1 MSKTI
6 FNDRAMIV
14 FGMHLALFV
23 LVVVAAAALNLYA
36 TPDRIW
42 FIWVLAGWGIAVG
55 AHGLLLLLQRTHRR
69 ERIFIDP
76 KAAPRLYIFS
86 PISPWCCCSSPSI
99 TPRRRRSGGSIGW
112 RSAGAPA
119 SRRISGACSISMGEG
134 DPERA
139 WWLRAEPVKLLLR
152 GQAVRVRSREREM
165 RRHAR
170 ARARQESVESP

>member
-76 KAAPRLYIFS
+76 KARAAIVHLFAYLAVVLLLFAVNYTE
-86 PISPWCCCSSPSI
+86 
-99 TPRRRRSGGSIGW
+99 TPKVWWFYWVALGWGAGLIPHAWSAFFRRRQPVP
-112 RSAGAPA
+112 AAAPA
-119 SRRISGACSISMGEG
+119 TAPKSEPAKAKTKSGT
-134 DPERA
+134 P
-139 WWLRAEPVKLLLR
+139 LK
-152 GQAVRVRSREREM
+152 RSPRKPR
-165 RRHAR
+165 
-170 ARARQESVESP
+170 SKSPKT